1 MKETL
6 RKNFGKVFVQV
17 LLYFFVI
24 LALFLRFRS
33 RPEPITDFI
42 VDGNYAYVG
51 LGEHG
56 VEILDISA
64 SESPKKVGGF
74 DTLGRVHGL
83 AIHGNKLYVA
93 DGNGDV
99 LLFDVT
105 NPANPRFSS
114 SISLTS
120 SVDEVNISEDGRYL
134 FLAGK
139 EFGLKMFDA
148 DKLSLIH
155 QFEEPQS
162 AGDINILNGY
172 LYISGDDQYLYRYE
186 IGEPAKM
193 VTTKLSLNA
202 NAPIQGFTIYEDG
215 IWIATQ
221 QGVTLFVGEDDFS
234 RIDYGLDGIASQLAV
249 DGVNAYVVMGEQG
262 LKIFDISDIL
272 EWKLVAEYKH
282 LQNVSNI
289 VQRGNLLYLSDGIVG
304 LKVLRFEQ
312 VDQNGEIRQ
321 LALYQTPGE
330 ATIWR
335 VFGTFLGLFRDL
347 LFLILFRML
356 GISPGYSVIDLWQRI
371 PISVW
376 KKVGILSFGIL
387 VYGLVML
394 IGLYLISNFILP
406 VYTSSKKRKIFKQLL
421 SYLRGQH
428 GFVTFVKN
436 GMEKSREGDF
446 LGGKRGIVIAGLN
459 SAAVLEKNGSAR
471 SVGPGIHITNPG
483 EKVRGTV
490 DLRRQIRTRPAVS
503 AQTRDGI
510 EVSCLVFTL
519 FTLGEE
525 PDVVKVAYDGE
536 HVAENLRVLSLE
548 EEWRSKGGG
557 DQNAYPVMTVGG
569 FQDVLNPDE
578 KEEIHRFVQAHRQV
592 EFGTSHQSA
601 KKRHHP
607 GAPYSFNSERVFQ
620 SIAYQPYDIEDEVI
634 KSWAELPV
642 FVAVDVFRKLLA
654 QEVYDNLYNLANRN
668 SGEYNLAQLK
678 NNFRVRM
685 RHLGIL
691 AFQYVEK
698 KDRVSLRE
706 GDLWDENLFRV
717 FPVRELQTPTVL
729 RRRGIKVIAAG
740 FSELKPKDREVR
752 SNYLFDYWRASWQ
765 RKAALIQSDL
775 ELQAMRI
782 RNDARIQAQ
791 RDVAFTLSKILE
803 TTQYSEEAVALR
815 LFQALESVANDSI
828 TRDLLPRD
836 VISLMQNVKSILLDE
851 N

>member
-6 RKNFGKVFVQV
+6 RKIFGKVFVQV

-64 SESPKKVGGF
+64 SESPKKIGAF

-83 AIHGNKLYVA
+83 AIYGNKLYVA
-93 DGNGDV
+93 GGKGEI

-105 NPANPRFSS
+105 NPANPRFSNF
-114 SISLTS
+114 ISLNS

-139 EFGLKMFDA
+139 DFGLKMFDA
-148 DKLSLIH
+148 DTLSLIH
-155 QFEEPQS
+155 HFEEPQS
-162 AGDINILNGY
+162 AGDIKVVNGR
-172 LYISGDDQYLYRYE
+172 LYVSGDSQHLYRYD
-186 IGEPAKM
+186 IHEPTKM
-193 VTTKLSLNA
+193 VATKLSLNV
-202 NAPIQGFTIYEDG
+202 NAPIQGFSVYEDG

-221 QGVTLFVGEDDFS
+221 QGVTLFVGENEIS
-234 RIDYGLDGIASQLAV
+234 RIDYGIDGIASHFIV
-249 DGVNAYVVMGEQG
+249 DGKRAYVVMGQQG
-262 LKIFDISDIL
+262 LKIFHISDTL

-289 VQRGNLLYLSDGIVG
+289 VQRGNLLYLSDGTVG
-304 LKVLRFEQ
+304 LKILRFEQ
-312 VDQNGEIRQ
+312 ADQNGEILQ

-330 ATIWR
+330 ATIWG
-335 VFGTFLGLFRDL
+335 VFSTFLGLFRDL

-356 GISPGYSVIDLWQRI
+356 GISPGYSVVDLWHRI

-406 VYTSSKKRKIFKQLL
+406 VYTSLKKRKLFKQLL

-446 LGGKRGIVIAGLN
+446 QGGKRGIVIAGLN
-459 SAAVLEKNGSAR
+459 SAAVLEKNGAAR
-471 SVGPGIHITNPG
+471 SVGPGIHISNPG

-525 PDVVKVAYDGE
+525 PDVVKVTYDGE
-536 HVAENLRVLSLE
+536 PVAENLRVLSVE
-548 EEWRSKGGG
+548 KKWRSRGERN
-557 DQNAYPVMTVGG
+557 QNAYPVMVVGG
-569 FQDVLNPDE
+569 FQDVLTPDE
-578 KEEIHRFVQAHRQV
+578 KDEIHRFVQAHRQV
-592 EFGTSHQSA
+592 EFGTLHQSA

-620 SIAYQPYDIEDEVI
+620 SIAYQPYDITEEEI
-634 KSWAELPV
+634 KNWAELPV

-668 SGEYNLAQLK
+668 SGEYDLAQLK

-698 KDRVSLRE
+698 KDRVPLHK
-706 GDLWDENLFRV
+706 GDLWNENLFRV
-717 FPVRELQTPTVL
+717 FPICKFRTPTVL

-740 FSELKPKDREVR
+740 FSELKPKDRDVR